1 MDSVDD
7 VRMNPYNPRLKTLID
22 TRQKVNIPMQN
33 IRLQKMIAQA
43 GVASRRKAEQ
53 LISQGRVQVNGKVI
67 TALGTQ
73 VDPQQDVV
81 TVGGRRLS
89 NHLPQASYLLLN
101 KPRGYLTTCHD
112 DQNRPTVLDLLK
124 RQSGRLFPVGR
135 LDVNSEGVLLLTNDG
150 TLAHRF
156 MHPSYHIPRIY
167 LVKIQGVVADH
178 EMERL
183 RRGIALEDGKTLPAQ
198 VDMVR
203 KGDKTCWLRLTLY
216 EGRHRQIHRMLQRCG
231 GYTVK
236 KLQRTAM
243 GPLSIAGLP
252 VGSYRALEP
261 FELARLRQS
270 CRLDKRSTS
279 RRNRR

>member
-1 MDSVDD
+1 
-7 VRMNPYNPRLKTLID
+7 
-22 TRQKVNIPMQN
+22 MQN

-53 LISQGRVQVNGKVI
+53 LISRGQVQVNGKII
-67 TALGTQ
+67 TTLGTR
-73 VDPQQDVV
+73 VDPQRDVV

-124 RQSGRLFPVGR
+124 RQPGRLFPVGR

-150 TLAHRF
+150 ALAHRF
-156 MHPSYHIPRIY
+156 MHPSYHIPRTY
-167 LVKIQGVVADH
+167 LVKIQGVAADH

-183 RRGIALEDGKTLPAQ
+183 RRGISLEDGKTLPAQ
-198 VDMVR
+198 VERVR

-252 VGSYRALEP
+252 VGSYRSLEP
-261 FELARLRQS
+261 FELARLRQA
-270 CRLDKRSTS
+270 CRLDKRSTA
-279 RRNRR
+279 RRQRTSG